1 MTKTDILKSEFI
13 VLYTSDNGLLAVL
26 LFIFCMLSVFVQFTM
41 LQRLQHIENRFDKQ
55 LRIMYTTDS
64 DSETPT
70 DPIHH

>member
-1 MTKTDILKSEFI
+1 MSKTDILKSEF
-13 VLYTSDNGLLAVL
+13 VVVYTADNGLLSVL

-41 LQRLQHIENRFDKQ
+41 IQRLQHIENRFDKQ